1 MRASLLVVRASPGP
15 FRRNGREQ
23 SEDRLH
29 RQLERTVPVV
39 FVQRSTAAERV
50 RRGRPA
56 GERPRGHE
64 SQRECRW
71 GTEPAAPAES
81 PSFRRIV
88 TILLFCLVRRGRPSA
103 ELGVQNVHRPGEFV
117 HRVPRAV

>member
-23 SEDRLH
+23 PEDRLH
-29 RQLERTVPVV
+29 RQLERIVPVV
-39 FVQRSTAAERV
+39 SVQRSTAAERV

-71 GTEPAAPAES
+71 GPNRPRPPNLL
-81 PSFRRIV
+81 PS
-88 TILLFCLVRRGRPSA
+88 
-103 ELGVQNVHRPGEFV
+103 EL
-117 HRVPRAV
+117 